1 MRKWVR
7 GLAWAIGIVAIAA
20 IAVGLWKREEI
31 TRLLAVNSLFKAER
45 IVTNFSN
52 MDAAFLTR
60 AVSRGN
66 GPVTQLAVGE
76 STALPEGTADW
87 IADRRVT
94 ALVVLK
100 DGMITHES
108 YHEGTR
114 PDDLRISWSVAKS
127 FLSLLFGILHGEG
140 TIPDLDAQV
149 TDYVPSLAETAYR
162 DASIRD
168 VLQMESGVLFDEDY
182 LDFNSDINRMGRVL
196 ALGGTMDGFA
206 QSITES
212 FATPGAQMQYTSI
225 DTHIIGMVIRA
236 ATGQDIPSLL
246 SERLIGPM
254 GLEASPYYL
263 TDGEGVAFVLGG
275 LNLTTRDYARM
286 GEMVRNYG
294 RLGGQQIVP
303 ARWVYDSTRPT
314 ALTRP
319 GAMQYGYQWWMPKDA
334 YPGEVIAQG
343 IYGQYVYIDRDAGVV
358 IAVNAA
364 NRGFREAGESDGN
377 IAMFREIARSQ

>member
-7 GLAWAIGIVAIAA
+7 GLAWAIGLVAIAA

-31 TRLLAVNSLFKAER
+31 TRLLAVNSLFEAER

-66 GPVTQLAVGE
+66 GPVTPLPMGE
-76 STALPEGTADW
+76 TTTLPEGTADW

-108 YHEGTR
+108 YHEGTG
-114 PDDLRISWSVAKS
+114 PDDLRVSWSVAKS

-254 GLEASPYYL
+254 G
-263 TDGEGVAFVLGG
+263 
-275 LNLTTRDYARM
+275 
-286 GEMVRNYG
+286 
-294 RLGGQQIVP
+294 
-303 ARWVYDSTRPT
+303 
-314 ALTRP
+314 
-319 GAMQYGYQWWMPKDA
+319 
-334 YPGEVIAQG
+334 
-343 IYGQYVYIDRDAGVV
+343 
-358 IAVNAA
+358 
-364 NRGFREAGESDGN
+364 
-377 IAMFREIARSQ
+377 

>member
-31 TRLLAVNSLFKAER
+31 TRLLAVNSLFEAER

-66 GPVTQLAVGE
+66 GPVTPLPMGE
-76 STALPEGTADW
+76 TTTLPEGTADW

-100 DGMITHES
+100 DGVITHES
-108 YHEGTR
+108 YHEGTG

-254 GLEASPYYL
+254 GLEAHVMAFRRFTSDQVVL
-263 TDGEGVAFVLGG
+263 FNRAQTDILRVTWVVQPGMQLRLLGMG
-275 LNLTTRDYARM
+275 RSAR
-286 GEMVRNYG
+286 V
-294 RLGGQQIVP
+294 
-303 ARWVYDSTRPT
+303 W
-314 ALTRP
+314 LTRP
-319 GAMQYGYQWWMPKDA
+319 
-334 YPGEVIAQG
+334 
-343 IYGQYVYIDRDAGVV
+343 
-358 IAVNAA
+358 
-364 NRGFREAGESDGN
+364 
-377 IAMFREIARSQ
+377 

>member
-31 TRLLAVNSLFKAER
+31 TRLLAVNSLFEAER

-66 GPVTQLAVGE
+66 GPVTPLPMGE
-76 STALPEGTADW
+76 TTTLPEGTADW

-100 DGMITHES
+100 DGVITHES
-108 YHEGTR
+108 YHEGTG

-303 ARWVYDSTRPT
+303 ARWIYDSTRPT

-319 GAMQYGYQWWMPKDA
+319 GAMQYGYQWWMP
-334 YPGEVIAQG
+334 
-343 IYGQYVYIDRDAGVV
+343 
-358 IAVNAA
+358 
-364 NRGFREAGESDGN
+364 
-377 IAMFREIARSQ
+377 